1 MHFFG
6 TGIKTDVFQSCGHCW
21 VFKICWHIE
30 CSTFT
35 ASSFRIWNNSAGFP
49 SPALALFI
57 LMLLKAQLTSQSR
70 MSGSRWVITLLRLSR
85 SVRHF
90 LHSSPGYS
98 CYLFLVSSA
107 SVRSLL
113 FLSFIMPILAWNV
126 PLISPVFLKR
136 SLVFPIVSFSLFLCI
151 DYLRRPSHLSL
162 LFSGILRSV
171 GLCLSLFP
179 CLSHLIFPQLFVKP
193 LSQPLCLLA
202 FVILRDGFGPCLLY
216 NVMNLCQ

>member
-6 TGIKTDVFQSCGHCW
+6 TGMKTDVFQSCGHCW
-21 VFKICWHIE
+21 VFQICWHIE

-35 ASSFRIWNNSAGFP
+35 AASFRIWNNSAGFP
-49 SPALALFI
+49 SPALALFV
-57 LMLLKAQLTSQSR
+57 LMLPKAQLTSQSR

-113 FLSFIMPILAWNV
+113 FLSFIMPILVWNV

-162 LFSGILRSV
+162 LFSGILHSV
-171 GLCLSLFP
+171 GYVFP
-179 CLSHLIFPQLFVKP
+179 FSPAFHISSFPSYL
-193 LSQPLCLLA
+193 
-202 FVILRDGFGPCLLY
+202 
-216 NVMNLCQ
+216 